1 MGTLM
6 AQATPRAADVDFP
19 FPARDA
25 NGAAEGAERPSTRDA
40 LIAAALASFGES
52 GYDGVSIRDV
62 ERRAGVNRGLVAHY
76 FGSKDGLW
84 YATVD
89 WLMREFA
96 SELERYEDFMGL
108 VSESERPRILMKVY
122 IHFVQKHPEYFRLLL
137 LEGDKTS
144 ERSRLLV
151 ERYVRPLEGFWQRAT
166 GVDPDLPAERN
177 AIRHFILF
185 GAGSVIFAV
194 PEYCKQMFGLD
205 PRDAG
210 FAERFADVVAEM
222 WLRISDTVQT

>member
-1 MGTLM
+1 M
-6 AQATPRAADVDFP
+6 ARATRQAADLDFP
-19 FPARDA
+19 FPAGDA
-25 NGAAEGAERPSTRDA
+25 GGADEVAEGPSTRDA
-40 LIAAALASFGES
+40 LIAAAVASFGES

-62 ERRAGVNRGLVAHY
+62 ERRAGVNRGLVAHH
-76 FGSKDGLW
+76 FGSKDDLW

-96 SELERYEDFMGL
+96 AELERYDDFIRL

-151 ERYVRPLEGFWQRAT
+151 ERYVRPLEQFWQRTT

-205 PRDAG
+205 PNDSG
-210 FAERFADVVAEM
+210 FADRYADVVAEM
-222 WLRISDTVQT
+222 WLRVSDMVET